1 MALLKERARPRPG
14 VASGRALI
22 LISVGPGRGALRS
35 PEIARE
41 LISGGHNVKV
51 VLERGAELFIGPAA
65 FAPLA
70 PVVRAATEFPEA
82 TIFAPATAGTLA
94 RLARGPFE
102 GPAERA
108 YAAGARPA
116 VVAPELDE
124 ATRRHPAVR
133 ENVALLQKD
142 ECRVLEGSEEDMALP
157 LAIAGAALNSL
168 GGPLS
173 GVRVLVTAGGTHEP
187 IDRVRFIGNRSSG
200 KMGKAIAREAYRRG
214 AEVMVVGANVEEKE
228 PGIRWVDVETYAE
241 VEEATTRLAARADAL
256 IMAAAISDFTPAEV
270 NEGKI
275 RRGSTEEL
283 DIKLVATGD
292 ILQAVRESNPKLF
305 MVGFAATFGDP
316 APDAREKL
324 RSKGIDLVVGND
336 ISHEG
341 SGFGSDENEVYIV
354 GREGEQFVPRASK
367 TEVARE
373 ILEAVA
379 SEMRGKER

>member
-1 MALLKERARPRPG
+1 MILL
-14 VASGRALI
+14 SI
-22 LISVGPGRGALRS
+22 GPGRGALRA
-35 PEIARE
+35 PEIVRE
-41 LISGGHNVKV
+41 LTSAGHSVEV
-51 VLERGAELFIGPAA
+51 VLECGAEHFVGPAA
-65 FAPLA
+65 IAPLA
-70 PVVRAATEFPEA
+70 PVVREPTEPPKA

-94 RLARGPFE
+94 RLARGLGE
-102 GPAERA
+102 DSAERT
-108 YAAGARPA
+108 YVAGVRPA

-124 ATRRHPAVR
+124 ATREHPAVR
-133 ENVALLQKD
+133 ENVTLLQKD
-142 ECRVLEGSEEDMALP
+142 GCRVLEGSGEDMALP
-157 LAIAGAALNSL
+157 LAIVGAALNSL

-200 KMGKAIAREAYRRG
+200 KMGKAVAREAYRRG
-214 AEVMVVGANVEEKE
+214 AEVMVVAANVKERE

-241 VEEATTRLAARADAL
+241 VEEATTRLAAHADAL

-275 RRGSTEEL
+275 RRSSTEEL
-283 DIKLVATGD
+283 ELRLVATGD
-292 ILQAVRESNPKLF
+292 ILQSIRESNPELF

-316 APDAREKL
+316 AADAREKL
-324 RSKGIDLVVGND
+324 GSKGIDLVVGND

-354 GREGEQFVPRASK
+354 GRKGEQFVPRAFK

-373 ILEAVA
+373 IMEAVA
-379 SEMRGKER
+379 SEMLGKER